1 MRASLSKPTVLT
13 LPVLP
18 LEPPASEP
26 RPRINLTRKE
36 LEVMEWAVMG
46 KSSWEIAQILE
57 CTESAV
63 NYHFANIRVKFKVSS
78 RWVAL
83 RKAAEMGLV
92 NL

>member
-1 MRASLSKPTVLT
+1 MRASLSKPTAT
-13 LPVLP
+13 NAP
-18 LEPPASEP
+18 LLPPASQASEP
-26 RPRINLTRKE
+26 LQRISLTRKE

-78 RWVAL
+78 RWAAL

-92 NL
+92 QL

>member
-1 MRASLSKPTVLT
+1 MHASLSKPTAT
-13 LPVLP
+13 TPPVVP
-18 LEPPASEP
+18 SEPQSHEP
-26 RPRINLTRKE
+26 RPRISLTRKE

-78 RWVAL
+78 RWAAL

-92 NL
+92 QL